1 MKIKAPAK
9 LNLSLEIMGKRPD
22 GYHDISSIFQTV
34 SLFDSIDVQPADEIY
49 LNTPGFN
56 LPFTENIIYKTAL
69 EMRRK
74 YGVANGARIVLEK
87 EIPIAAGLGG
97 GSSDAASTIKILNDL
112 WGLNLTTSELSSFA
126 STIGS
131 DVPFFI
137 EGGTSFVHGRG
148 DLIRELPD
156 LRLVWIVIIVPDI
169 EITNKTATMYSYLS
183 KESYTAGGLSRKLE
197 ARIRNGGD
205 CPPQLMF
212 NGFFDIA
219 IANQP
224 GLEKV
229 LAVLNKVGI
238 QEIHLTG
245 SGPSLFTVVTRKEIA
260 TALSLLLNHKHHIK
274 AFAVENISRSRFE
287 G

>member
-9 LNLSLEIMGKRPD
+9 LNLSLEITGKRPD

-34 SLFDSIDVQPADEIY
+34 SLFDTVDVQPAEDIY
-49 LNTPGFN
+49 LDSIGFD
-56 LPFTENIIYKTAL
+56 LPVKENIIYKTAV

-74 YGVANGARIVLEK
+74 YGVEDGAKIVLEK
-87 EIPIAAGLGG
+87 EIPISAGLGG

-112 WGLNLTTSELSSFA
+112 WRLNLSLPELSSFG

-148 DLIRELPD
+148 ELIRELPD
-156 LRLVWIVIIVPDI
+156 LNLGWTVIIIPNI
-169 EITNKTATMYSYLS
+169 EINNKTATMYSYLD
-183 KESYTAGGLSRKLE
+183 KDSYTQGGLSRKLE

-212 NGFFDIA
+212 NGFFKTA
-219 IANQP
+219 IERQP

-229 LAVLNKVGI
+229 LGI
-238 QEIHLTG
+238 LKEIGIKEIHLTG
-245 SGPSLFTVVTRKEIA
+245 SGPSLFTVVTGKEVA

-274 AFAVENISRSRFE
+274 AFAVENISRVHFE

>member
-9 LNLSLEIMGKRPD
+9 LNLSLEIIGKRPD

-34 SLFDSIDVQPADEIY
+34 SLFDSIDVQPADEIR
-49 LNTPGFN
+49 LNTPGFD
-56 LPFTENIIYKTAL
+56 LPIADNIVYKTAST
-69 EMRRK
+69 MRRK
-74 YGVANGARIVLEK
+74 YGVSNGARIVLEK
-87 EIPIAAGLGG
+87 KIPISAGLGG

-112 WGLNLTTSELSSFA
+112 WELNLTTSELSAFA

-137 EGGTSFVHGRG
+137 EGGTSFVHGKG
-148 DLIRELPD
+148 ELIRELPD
-156 LRLVWIVIIVPDI
+156 LQLGWIVIIVPDI
-169 EITNKTATMYSYLS
+169 EITNKTATMYSYLN

-212 NGFFDIA
+212 NGFFDTA

-229 LAVLNKVGI
+229 LAVLNEVGI
-238 QEIHLTG
+238 KEIHLTG

-274 AFAVENISRSRFE
+274 AFAVENISRFRLA

>member
-87 EIPIAAGLGG
+87 EIPISAGLGG

-156 LRLVWIVIIVPDI
+156 LQLGWIVIIVPDI

-260 TALSLLLNHKHHIK
+260 TALSLLLNHKYHIK

>member
-156 LRLVWIVIIVPDI
+156 LRLGWIVIIVPDI

-287 G
+287 R